1 MGPLYCMVAGWL
13 EGSIGFDGEE
23 GRRRAEEA
31 EDGVWMRRERKT
43 IVPGLNSPSAT
54 WFHPVELMGGRRLVA
69 PHESVYTSVGNG
81 LRSFCATG
89 RGSRGTGSRTR
100 LCRRG
105 SRGHACPGFSA
116 CAARAC
122 MP

>member
-1 MGPLYCMVAGWL
+1 MVVGWL

-54 WFHPVELMGGRRLVA
+54 WFHPVINGRAAFGGA
-69 PHESVYTSVGNG
+69 P
-81 LRSFCATG
+81 
-89 RGSRGTGSRTR
+89 
-100 LCRRG
+100 
-105 SRGHACPGFSA
+105 
-116 CAARAC
+116 
-122 MP
+122 